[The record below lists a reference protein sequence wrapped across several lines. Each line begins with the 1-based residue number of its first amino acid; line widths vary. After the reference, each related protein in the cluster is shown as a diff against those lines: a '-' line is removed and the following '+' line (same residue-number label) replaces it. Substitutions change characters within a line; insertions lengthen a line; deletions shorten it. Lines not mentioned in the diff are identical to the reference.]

1 MTSHAENTVLVM
13 GASSPAGIGAAI
25 ARRFATAGHQV
36 LVSARNNEGLQQ
48 VAAETGASAHACDIT
63 DHDSSN
69 ALFSWVAGQEKPLGT
84 AIYATGLNHFTP
96 LARYEPD
103 AARACV
109 ETNFLGALSFM
120 RRSAEIMVDGGSIV
134 LLSSLTATRPAFGTA
149 VYAGTKAALDQ
160 ATRVAALEL
169 ADRRIRVNG
178 IAPGM
183 TRTDMTEMMFDNPNL
198 EKAVLREIPLGRM
211 GTGEDIA
218 AAAEW
223 LANPECFMTGEILS
237 VNGGAELRRVP
248 TFDEIMG

>member
-1 MTSHAENTVLVM
+1 M
-13 GASSPAGIGAAI
+13 GASSPAGIGASI
-25 ARRFATAGHQV
+25 ARRFAAAGKAV
-36 LVSARNNEGLQQ
+36 LVSARNAEGLNE
-48 VAAETGASAHACDIT
+48 VAEEIGAKSHPCDMT
-63 DHDSSN
+63 DPDSVDK
-69 ALFSWVAGQEKPLGT
+69 LFAWVGEQAQPLAT
-84 AIYATGLNHFTP
+84 AVYATGLNHFTP
-96 LARYEPD
+96 LARYEPEP
-103 AARACV
+103 ARSCV
-109 ETNFLGALSFM
+109 ETNFLGALSFI
-120 RRSAEIMVDGGSIV
+120 RRSAEAMIDGGAII

-160 ATRVAALEL
+160 ATRVAALEY

-211 GTGEDIA
+211 GTAEDIA

-223 LANPECFMTGEILS
+223 LANPECFMTGEILA

-248 TFDEIMG
+248 TFEEIMG

>member
-1 MTSHAENTVLVM
+1 M

-25 ARRFATAGHQV
+25 ARRFAAAGKQV
-36 LVSARNNEGLQQ
+36 LVSARSETGLAEVAREIGAQAHPCDVTDQ
-48 VAAETGASAHACDIT
+48 DSLDALFAWVAAQ
-63 DHDSSN
+63 
-69 ALFSWVAGQEKPLGT
+69 AGSLHT

-96 LARYEPD
+96 LARFEAEP
-103 AARACV
+103 ARACV

-120 RRSAEIMVDGGSIV
+120 RRSAEIMVDGGAII

-160 ATRVAALEL
+160 VTRVAALEY
-169 ADRRIRVNG
+169 AGRRIRVNG

-237 VNGGAELRRVP
+237 VTGGAELRRVP
-248 TFDEIMG
+248 TFEEIMG

>member
-1 MTSHAENTVLVM
+1 M

-25 ARRFATAGHQV
+25 ARRFASAGHQV
-36 LVSARNNEGLQQ
+36 LISARNREGLDE
-48 VAAETGASAHACDIT
+48 VARETGAQAHPCDMT
-63 DHDSSN
+63 DPASVD
-69 ALFSWVAGQEKPLGT
+69 ALFEWVVALAGQLNT
-84 AIYATGLNHFTP
+84 AVYATGLNHFTP
-96 LARYEPD
+96 LARFEPEP
-103 AARACV
+103 ARACV
-109 ETNFLGALSFM
+109 ETNFLGALNFI
-120 RRSAEIMVDGGSIV
+120 RRSADIMADGGAIIT
-134 LLSSLTATRPAFGTA
+134 LSSLTATRPAFGTA

-160 ATRVAALEL
+160 ATRVAALEY
-169 ADRRIRVNG
+169 AGRRIRVNG

-183 TRTDMTEMMFDNPNL
+183 TRTDMTEMMFDNPNM

-248 TFDEIMG
+248 TFEEIMG

>member
-1 MTSHAENTVLVM
+1 
-13 GASSPAGIGAAI
+13 
-25 ARRFATAGHQV
+25 
-36 LVSARNNEGLQQ
+36 
-48 VAAETGASAHACDIT
+48 
-63 DHDSSN
+63 
-69 ALFSWVAGQEKPLGT
+69 
-84 AIYATGLNHFTP
+84 
-96 LARYEPD
+96 
-103 AARACV
+103 
-109 ETNFLGALSFM
+109 
-120 RRSAEIMVDGGSIV
+120 MVDGGAII

-169 ADRRIRVNG
+169 AGRRIRVNG

-198 EKAVLREIPLGRM
+198 EQAVLREIPLGRM

>member
-1 MTSHAENTVLVM
+1 M

-25 ARRFATAGHQV
+25 ARRFASAGHQV
-36 LVSARNNEGLQQ
+36 LISARNREGLDE
-48 VAAETGASAHACDIT
+48 VARETGAQAHPCDMT
-63 DHDSSN
+63 DPASVD
-69 ALFSWVAGQEKPLGT
+69 ALFEWVVALAGQLNT
-84 AIYATGLNHFTP
+84 AVYATGLNHFTP
-96 LARYEPD
+96 LARFEPEP
-103 AARACV
+103 ARACV
-109 ETNFLGALSFM
+109 ETNFLGALSFI
-120 RRSAEIMVDGGSIV
+120 RRSADIMADGGAIIT
-134 LLSSLTATRPAFGTA
+134 LSSLTATRPAFGTA

-160 ATRVAALEL
+160 ATRVAALEY
-169 ADRRIRVNG
+169 AGRRIRVNG

-248 TFDEIMG
+248 TFEEIMG